1 VRARVKLFLASSN
14 PGKLAEYSALAR
26 TLSANTAIELEL
38 LPQFGSLPSF
48 EESAPTFAE
57 NAAGKALHY
66 SRLCE
71 GMVFADDSGL
81 VVPALGGAPGVQSAR
96 YAGAGASSVARN
108 AKLLE
113 ALRGKSG
120 RARRAHFVCAIALAE
135 RGRACAVVTARA
147 DGEILEAP
155 RGAGGFGYDPVF
167 HFPALKKS
175 FAEISSEEKNRHSHR
190 GQAFSKLLCFLES
203 LLIRTPPCDI
213 LPGHVH
219 G

>member
-1 VRARVKLFLASSN
+1 SSN
-14 PGKLAEYSALAR
+14 KGKLGEFYALAATDAPR
-26 TLSANTAIELEL
+26 VTDACAEIELL
-38 LPQFGSLPSF
+38 SGFDSLPSF
-48 EESAPTFAE
+48 EEGAPTFAE

-120 RARRAHFVCAIALAE
+120 RARRAHFV
-135 RGRACAVVTARA
+135 
-147 DGEILEAP
+147 
-155 RGAGGFGYDPVF
+155 
-167 HFPALKKS
+167 
-175 FAEISSEEKNRHSHR
+175 
-190 GQAFSKLLCFLES
+190 
-203 LLIRTPPCDI
+203 
-213 LPGHVH
+213 
-219 G
+219 